1 MSIHDAVKINVVLTD
16 GHRYEA
22 SVVGDDPDT
31 DLAVIRVPESG
42 FKPARFGDSGSIK
55 VGQIAIAIG
64 NPYGF
69 QSTVT
74 AGVVSALGRS
84 FYSKNGR
91 LIDNIIQTDAALN
104 PGNSGGPLLNSNGEV
119 IGVNTAVIMQAQGL
133 CFAIPSN
140 TAKYVASLLMKNGKI
155 KRGYIG
161 IGGQN
166 VPVHKRIVRY
176 FQLPVENGVLII
188 ELDNNGAAKASGL
201 RDGDIIIEMDNNPV
215 TSMDDLHK
223 LLTEDSIGRSSNITV
238 IRYNEK
244 LSFNI
249 VPGESKL

>member
-1 MSIHDAVKINVVLTD
+1 
-16 GHRYEA
+16 
-22 SVVGDDPDT
+22 
-31 DLAVIRVPESG
+31 
-42 FKPARFGDSGSIK
+42 
-55 VGQIAIAIG
+55 
-64 NPYGF
+64 
-69 QSTVT
+69 
-74 AGVVSALGRS
+74 
-84 FYSKNGR
+84 
-91 LIDNIIQTDAALN
+91 
-104 PGNSGGPLLNSNGEV
+104 
-119 IGVNTAVIMQAQGL
+119 
-133 CFAIPSN
+133 
-140 TAKYVASLLMKNGKI
+140 MKNGKI